1 MEYRYLAIVTL
12 VPTLLLTACETA
24 PERQQEQAG
33 SVVGAVIGGVIG
45 SQFGEGSGRTAAT
58 IVGAVAGGAIGNA
71 IGRNM
76 DETDR
81 LRAAQA
87 LEVSRTGEP
96 VSWRNPDTGH
106 EYTVV
111 PTRTYKSAEGPC
123 REYTVDTVIG
133 GRAEKVYGTACR
145 QADGSWKARN

>member
-1 MEYRYLAIVTL
+1 MGYGHLALVIV
-12 VPTLLLTACETA
+12 VPAFLLAACETA
-24 PERQQEQAG
+24 PDRQKEQAG
-33 SVVGAVIGGVIG
+33 SVVGAVVGGVIG
-45 SQFGEGSGRTAAT
+45 SQFGQGSGRTAAT

-81 LRAAQA
+81 LKAAQA

-111 PTRTYKSAEGPC
+111 PTRTYKTAQGPC
-123 REYTVDTVIG
+123 REYTMDTVIG

-145 QADGSWKARN
+145 QADGSWQARN